1 MSNSLTTLSTLHNE
15 ITDLQRKLSPAGDET
30 VAKALASLRTAGLRA
45 PEGIP
50 AAEINKV
57 YSFALSG
64 LAGYALNKTIRRII
78 QGEIEGIT
86 AFIPTPPELAKLTR
100 AEQAKIT
107 EDLIRAK
114 ATAEAMKPE
123 QRPER
128 TPEMI
133 ERVRML
139 REGFLAQHK
148 MNKEHERR
156 NAEPDLPF
164 DATQNE
170 YWLKIAALKDAPGE
184 LNADQRIFR
193 AKIFGKLKAAGKPV
207 QEAAE

>member
-30 VAKALASLRTAGLRA
+30 VAKALSTLRTAGLRA

-107 EDLIRAK
+107 EDLIRARK
-114 ATAEAMKPE
+114 IAEALSP
-123 QRPER
+123 PER
-128 TPEMI
+128 QMLSPEAKARMKALWDNFRLENKLWK
-133 ERVRML
+133 ERER
-139 REGFLAQHK
+139 GTLA
-148 MNKEHERR
+148 
-156 NAEPDLPF
+156 PDLPLTPERE
-164 DATQNE
+164 DE
-170 YWLKIAALKDAPGE
+170 LRRMLALKDADNITAE
-184 LNADQRIFR
+184 QMAFRRRIEM
-193 AKIFGKLKAAGKPV
+193 KLAPIQT

>member
-15 ITDLQRKLSPAGDET
+15 ITDLQRKLSPAGDEV

-78 QGEIEGIT
+78 QGEIDGIT

-107 EDLIRAK
+107 EDLARAK
-114 ATAEAMKPE
+114 ATAAAMKPQE
-123 QRPER
+123 REELSPEAKAR
-128 TPEMI
+128 MKALWDNFKWNHKAEK
-133 ERVRML
+133 ERER
-139 REGFLAQHK
+139 GTLA
-148 MNKEHERR
+148 
-156 NAEPDLPF
+156 PDLPLTPERE
-164 DATQNE
+164 DE
-170 YWLKIAALKDAPGE
+170 LRRMLALKDADNITAE
-184 LNADQRIFR
+184 QMAFRRRIQM
-193 AKIFGKLKAAGKPV
+193 KLGSTQI

>member
-15 ITDLQRKLSPAGDET
+15 ITDLQRKLSPAGDEV
-30 VAKALASLRTAGLRA
+30 VAKALSTLRTAGLRA

-57 YSFALSG
+57 YSFALAG

-114 ATAEAMKPE
+114 ATAEAMRPQE
-123 QRPER
+123 QVKVTAEGKAR
-128 TPEMI
+128 I
-133 ERVRML
+133 
-139 REGFLAQHK
+139 RELLAQFRIDNEARK
-148 MNKEHERR
+148 ARERGTL
-156 NAEPDLPF
+156 APDLPL
-164 DATQNE
+164 TPERENE
-170 YWLKIAALKDAPGE
+170 LRRMLALKDADNITAE
-184 LNADQRIFR
+184 QLAFRRRIEM
-193 AKIFGKLKAAGKPV
+193 KLASIQT